1 MKTTVTTPVTTVD
14 NKTLTVYTNS
24 EQKNTAPHQGRFF
37 LASHCNGT
45 DVAKVFQ
52 TRRYRHFSRRFC
64 KAQTV
69 TCRVFRRLH
78 TATKLFF
85 EGRVWKSSKFSFF
98 FPTVP
103 EGLCNAG
110 KRQGILP
117 TKQKS
122 KFPKEHST
130 VFLTLRAFSSTKTLP
145 DEFLPKVFF
154 RQVLLRKRRSRT
166 LCWKQAKFSR
176 CLARPLQ
183 QFVCLPPQ
191 RRWFPF
197 PQGLFWVQRKRT
209 AH

>member
-1 MKTTVTTPVTTVD
+1 M
-14 NKTLTVYTNS
+14 YTNS
-24 EQKNTAPHQGRFF
+24 EQKKHRTSSGAVFLCHTATARTLQKFFKQGVI
-37 LASHCNGT
+37 GT
-45 DVAKVFQ
+45 FPGVFAK
-52 TRRYRHFSRRFC
+52 TS
-64 KAQTV
+64 TV

-98 FPTVP
+98 FPTVR

-145 DEFLPKVFF
+145 DVSLPKVFF

-166 LCWKQAKFSR
+166 LSWKQAKFSR
-176 CLARPLQ
+176 CLVRPLQ

-191 RRWFPF
+191 KRWFPF